1 MKGGDVKMRTS
12 LVPRKL
18 LSFPSLSLPEFWDE
32 DEEWLTSPST
42 QSGLSVYEDADNVFV
57 EAAVPGIDPK
67 NVEVTFH
74 DGYVWIRGE
83 TKEEEGDKKKK
94 FYRKASRSFSYRV
107 VVPGDVDATKD
118 PEATYKHGVMTITFA
133 KSPKA
138 QPKKIQVKT
147 ISE

>member
-1 MKGGDVKMRTS
+1 MKGGEKKMTS
-12 LVPRKL
+12 SLIPRRL
-18 LSFPSLSLPEFWDE
+18 LSFPSLSLPGFWDE
-32 DEEWLTSPST
+32 DEEWFTFPST
-42 QSGLSVYEDADNVFV
+42 QSGLSVYEDENNIYV

-67 NVEVTFH
+67 NVDVTFQ

-83 TKEEEGDKKKK
+83 TKEEERDKKKK
-94 FYRKASRSFSYRV
+94 YYRKASRSFSYRV
-107 VVPGDVDATKD
+107 AVPGEVDTNKE
-118 PEATYKHGVMTITFA
+118 PEATYKHGVMTITFV

>member
-1 MKGGDVKMRTS
+1 MTTS
-12 LVPRKL
+12 LIPRRL
-18 LSFPSLSLPEFWDE
+18 LSFPSLSLPDFWDE

-42 QSGLSVYEDADNVFV
+42 QGGLSVYEDKNKVYI

-67 NVEVTFH
+67 NVDVTFQ
-74 DGYVWIRGE
+74 DGYLWIRGE
-83 TKEEEGDKKKK
+83 TKEEEEDKKKK
-94 FYRKASRSFSYRV
+94 YYRKASRSFSYRV
-107 VVPGDVDATKD
+107 AVPGDVDEDKE
-118 PEATYKHGVMTITFA
+118 PEATYKHGVMTIVFA